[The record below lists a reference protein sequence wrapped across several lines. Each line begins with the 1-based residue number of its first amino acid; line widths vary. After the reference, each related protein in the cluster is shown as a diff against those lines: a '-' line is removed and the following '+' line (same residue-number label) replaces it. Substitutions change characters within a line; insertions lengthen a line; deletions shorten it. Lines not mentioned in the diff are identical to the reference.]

1 MGRSFEVRKAAMMK
15 TGLQKTR
22 LYSRFGREIYV
33 CARQGGANVEAN
45 LALKHLIERAKKQQV
60 PNDIIKRNIE
70 KAQGG
75 TGEDFVSVR
84 YEGFGPGGSAV
95 LVDALTD
102 NLNRTVSEVRACF
115 TKVGSKL
122 GVKGSVEHMY
132 QHLAL
137 VSVRGVDSETVLEAL
152 LTEDIDVIDI
162 EETEG
167 VVEVTGDGYDLDK
180 IQGVLDTVDGLEIL
194 DSEQGWFA
202 AESLT
207 LDEDDKALFEKL
219 VTMLDQCEDVQN
231 VFHNVE
237 L

>member
-45 LALKHLIERAKKQQV
+45 LALKHLIDRAKKQQV

-152 LTEDIDVIDI
+152 LTEDIDIIDI

-202 AESLT
+202 SESLT
-207 LDEDDKALFEKL
+207 LDEENKALFEKL